1 MYWLNGNRMR
11 LVLIRRK
18 LICLTSFV
26 LVLLAATSVTNAQV
40 DILAQYSSFEEDE
53 SIQRDSIDPFRFGR
67 DGSLWA
73 KWSPGGQG
81 QGSKVEIVETE
92 SIDGARS
99 LRVEPK
105 GTMPGHL
112 VVYYTFFRTDL
123 NEKCTVSFWAK
134 AEEPR
139 PLAAL
144 FKSEDN
150 SISWG
155 YTDFQL
161 TTEWA
166 EYSFTAEALNAE
178 VKLELLCAGVEVT
191 FWLDF
196 VSIYE
201 GEYVTGINPSLPME
215 ASKSYP
221 VDGALL
227 EQTWVTLVWR
237 AGNLAASHDVYFGDN
252 FDDVN
257 DGTYES
263 ETFRGNQGLDALSFV
278 AGFPGYAYPD
288 GFVYDT
294 TYYWR
299 IDEVNETEPNSPW
312 VGEVWSFMVPPK
324 TAFDPD
330 PADGAIFLQPDV
342 ELSWSAGFGAQL
354 HTLYLGE
361 DFNDV
366 NTATEGIPVELT
378 NYTASSM
385 QLAKT
390 YYWRIDE
397 STGLETTKGK
407 VWSFSIADYI
417 IVDDFES
424 YTNRWGQ
431 REAIYQTWIDG
442 VGFYP
447 NYLSNGTGAVVG
459 NWPAPYAE
467 QTIVHGGLQSMPLY
481 YDNDGTVWDGSEDE
495 VSGLAF
501 YSEAQREWEEP
512 QDWTRI
518 EVETLVLWFHGDPDN
533 SVEPMYVSLEDSAG
547 NRKDIPH
554 PDPAALTVNDWQQW
568 RIPLADFT
576 DIDLT
581 AIKIMYIGAG
591 DPTGNQPGGSGLVRI
606 DDIEL
611 HLPSE

>member
-1 MYWLNGNRMR
+1 
-11 LVLIRRK
+11 
-18 LICLTSFV
+18 
-26 LVLLAATSVTNAQV
+26 
-40 DILAQYSSFEEDE
+40 
-53 SIQRDSIDPFRFGR
+53 
-67 DGSLWA
+67 
-73 KWSPGGQG
+73 
-81 QGSKVEIVETE
+81 
-92 SIDGARS
+92 
-99 LRVEPK
+99 
-105 GTMPGHL
+105 
-112 VVYYTFFRTDL
+112 
-123 NEKCTVSFWAK
+123 
-134 AEEPR
+134 
-139 PLAAL
+139 
-144 FKSEDN
+144 
-150 SISWG
+150 
-155 YTDFQL
+155 
-161 TTEWA
+161 
-166 EYSFTAEALNAE
+166 
-178 VKLELLCAGVEVT
+178 
-191 FWLDF
+191 
-196 VSIYE
+196 
-201 GEYVTGINPSLPME
+201 
-215 ASKSYP
+215 
-221 VDGALL
+221 
-227 EQTWVTLVWR
+227 
-237 AGNLAASHDVYFGDN
+237 
-252 FDDVN
+252 
-257 DGTYES
+257 
-263 ETFRGNQGLDALSFV
+263 
-278 AGFPGYAYPD
+278 
-288 GFVYDT
+288 
-294 TYYWR
+294 
-299 IDEVNETEPNSPW
+299 
-312 VGEVWSFMVPPK
+312 
-324 TAFDPD
+324 
-330 PADGAIFLQPDV
+330 
-342 ELSWSAGFGAQL
+342 
-354 HTLYLGE
+354 
-361 DFNDV
+361 
-366 NTATEGIPVELT
+366 VELT